1 MKKDEEVENRFI
13 SFLKKYKEILSYIVI
28 IVVILLIKQFIVTPI
43 RVNGASMDDTL
54 KDKDIMILDK
64 ISYRFSDIKRFDI
77 VVIKLED
84 EYIIKRV
91 IGLPKEKVEYK
102 DNKLYING
110 KEVKENFSHKEIKD
124 YVLEEEIPDDY
135 YFVVGDNRPV
145 SLDSRVIGLINRKNI
160 LGKTSLTIFPFN
172 RFGTKN

>member
-84 EYIIKRV
+84 EYIVKRV

-160 LGKTSLTIFPFN
+160 LGKTSLTIFPFLEL
-172 RFGTKN
+172 

>member
-13 SFLKKYKEILSYIVI
+13 SFLQKYKEILSYIVI